1 MRMRRNG
8 RCPMAP
14 PLAPP
19 VVHCC
24 PGAELCKFTA
34 IRTGVA
40 GTHDAHD
47 DAAAA
52 AIRVRIKAH
61 FARQSHAAS
70 AGVSVHVFRL
80 NVARARARVRCP
92 ASAIIKLIYSLWIC
106 QCAAECVPASAC
118 PVRYYLRYV
127 GRPDSCAGARCIRKT
142 DC

>member
-1 MRMRRNG
+1 M
-8 RCPMAP
+8 
-14 PLAPP
+14 
-19 VVHCC
+19 
-24 PGAELCKFTA
+24 
-34 IRTGVA
+34 A

-106 QCAAECVPASAC
+106 QCAAECVRALC
-118 PVRYYLRYV
+118 DIICDMLG
-127 GRPDSCAGARCIRKT
+127 GRTAVLARVVFGKPIVSN
-142 DC
+142 